1 MLWYN
6 LLQPAG
12 WGFWSQQ
19 GTIPNPATSDVDRL
33 LADGPAI
40 IGRFAA
46 GGAAGLREFIAKLPE
61 NLLDGLLEWLKLPSG
76 LKDLFGGGAGLK
88 EFAGALL
95 QVVGYDWDSLPGL
108 LAEAVGPD
116 NLAAILEI
124 VEQVS
129 AFVEA
134 PDKLFGWVQD
144 KIKEVGELTVDRWPP
159 TAVAA

>member
-1 MLWYN
+1 MNNKGVWYN

-33 LADGPAI
+33 LADGPA
-40 IGRFAA
+40 
-46 GGAAGLREFIAKLPE
+46 
-61 NLLDGLLEWLKLPSG
+61 
-76 LKDLFGGGAGLK
+76 
-88 EFAGALL
+88 
-95 QVVGYDWDSLPGL
+95 
-108 LAEAVGPD
+108 
-116 NLAAILEI
+116 I